1 MTRARTYCVKTL
13 AKTDVGDRPPRP
25 DVGFAFRSQSAPP
38 VVRAL
43 VRTYCDRVLAQD
55 RANGA

>member
-13 AKTDVGDRPPRP
+13 TKTDVGDTPPRP

-43 VRTYCDRVLAQD
+43 VRTNCDRVLAQD